1 MSEADRLLQRA
12 RDLLDLAGPRAEVAE
27 VIVAQS
33 RDLSVRVRK
42 GEVEQVEEAGARGA
56 GLRVFV
62 EGRAGSA
69 SSNDLTDAGVERLV
83 QDALDVAKMSEPD
96 PFDGP
101 PEPELLAREIP
112 DLDLSDPRLA
122 EFEASAATRAAM
134 ACEGA
139 ALSADE
145 RLTNS
150 DGAECARTHGAMAFA
165 TTGGFAGAF
174 PSSFVRLSARP
185 LADDGGGKKRGASY
199 WDAKRFLDE
208 LADPEEIGRRAAEKT
223 LARLGA
229 EKVPTA
235 EMPVVFDPDAGRALL
250 GALAGCTSGG
260 AVHRRSTYLADRE
273 GSEVA
278 SPLVTIVDDPLIRRG
293 PGSRPFDG
301 EGLPSRRNVV
311 VEQGVLRTFLCDCYA
326 GRKLSRPSTGS
337 AARGLG
343 GRPGVSTSN
352 FRMLPGE
359 ASREDIIADTPK
371 GLLVTSMMGFGF
383 NAVTGDFSRGAEGFL
398 IENGRIGRPVSEVTI
413 SLNFDQLWRSI
424 DAVGRDLDERS
435 STAVPTFRVAKMTVA
450 GR

>member
-1 MSEADRLLQRA
+1 MDEAQGLLLRA
-12 RDLLDLAGPRAEVAE
+12 RAILDLAEPRSEVAE
-27 VIVAQS
+27 VVIAQS

-42 GEVEQVEEAGARGA
+42 GEVERVEEAGAHGA

-62 EGRAGSA
+62 DGRAGSA
-69 SSNDLTDAGVERLV
+69 SSNDLTDAGLERLV
-83 QDALDVAKMSEPD
+83 DDALDVAKMTEPD

-101 PEPELLAREIP
+101 PEPELLATDIP
-112 DLDLSDPRLA
+112 DLELEDPELA
-122 EFEASAATRAAM
+122 RFDATAATEAAL
-134 ACEGA
+134 ACEQA
-139 ALSADE
+139 ALESDA

-165 TTGGFAGAF
+165 TTGGFAGAY
-174 PSSFVRLSARP
+174 PSSFVRISARP
-185 LADDGGGKKRGASY
+185 LADDGGGKKRGASH
-199 WDAKRFLDE
+199 WDAQRFLE
-208 LADPEEIGRRAAEKT
+208 ALADPSEVGRRAAEKT

-235 EMPVVFDPDAGRALL
+235 EMPVIFDPDAGRALL

-273 GSEVA
+273 GSPVA
-278 SPLVTIVDDPLIRRG
+278 SSLVTIVDDPLILRG

-311 VEQGVLRTFLCDCYA
+311 VNEGLLETFLCDCYA

-337 AARGLG
+337 ASRGLG

-352 FRMLPGE
+352 FRMLPGD
-359 ASREDIIADTPK
+359 ASQAELIADTQR

-398 IENGRIGRPVSEVTI
+398 IEDGRIGRPVSEVTI
-413 SLNFDQLWRSI
+413 SLNFDELWRSI
-424 DAVGRDLDERS
+424 DAVGHDVDERS
-435 STAVPTFRVAKMTVA
+435 STAVPSFRVAKMTVA